1 MVDDD
6 MPDTVK
12 QQFKRTLFL
21 RIGYYIKYVNPL
33 FLSTGQQVA
42 GNNRLVAGSGFQ
54 ATLGFNGDHGA
65 ARQDDQPV
73 RAMFYLILAEKGGP
87 VAVNP
92 SRSAFF
98 SRISLAA

>member
-1 MVDDD
+1 MN
-6 MPDTVK
+6 P
-12 QQFKRTLFL
+12 QFA
-21 RIGYYIKYVNPL
+21 G
-33 FLSTGQQVA
+33 TGQQVA

-92 SRSAFF
+92 SRRAFLLQNKPGGLIIKMVF
-98 SRISLAA
+98 QRPAGDF

>member
-1 MVDDD
+1 
-6 MPDTVK
+6 MPVFLWVRNDIK
-12 QQFKRTLFL
+12 NMNPQFA
-21 RIGYYIKYVNPL
+21 G
-33 FLSTGQQVA
+33 TGQQVA

-92 SRSAFF
+92 SRRLS
-98 SRISLAA
+98 SPE